1 MCLCLIAFDFLHLF
15 FRSLVNTNDHL
26 LKDLEDT
33 KRRHQNEVQQM
44 NWSYEQLKRSMNLS
58 RDNTSVMREEHSRGP
73 QRQEFDAGG
82 SERMSGSALFYKDMD
97 S

>member
-1 MCLCLIAFDFLHLF
+1 MIIYW
-15 FRSLVNTNDHL
+15 
-26 LKDLEDT
+26 T

-44 NWSYEQLKRSMNLS
+44 NWSYEQLKRSMYLS
-58 RDNTSVMREEHSRGP
+58 RDNTSVMREGHSRGP
-73 QRQEFDAGG
+73 QRHEFDVGG

>member
-1 MCLCLIAFDFLHLF
+1 MLQQSHK
-15 FRSLVNTNDHL
+15 SLVNSNDHL

-82 SERMSGSALFYKDMD
+82 SERMPGSALFYKDMD